1 MKKFINFC
9 KKPLLIVSSVMF
21 ACFMVMLIVLCN
33 VPHGKSYTV
42 NIYEG
47 SSMSYTFNLKKDNV
61 IEFEI
66 YAGGEFYREEG
77 KYKVIDG
84 YLYIDEDGTSYE
96 KYGKI
101 NAFEI
106 VLSSSESDSDL
117 EFDFD
122 IKLKCKTNVTFRTLS
137 IVMMSLTF
145 VLAAGSCVIMV
156 LDKKG
161 LLSKAKSTEIAVATE
176 TEEKVDGSEITE

>member
-9 KKPLLIVSSVMF
+9 KKPLLIVSSVLF
-21 ACFMVMLIVLCN
+21 ACFMVMLIVVCN

-47 SSMSYTFNLKKDNV
+47 SSMSYTFNFKKDNV

-66 YAGGEFYREEG
+66 YAGGEFYKEEG

-84 YLYIDEDGTSYE
+84 YLYIDEDGSSYE

-106 VLSSSESDSDL
+106 VLSSSDSDL

-122 IKLKCKTNVTFRTLS
+122 IKLKCKTNITLRTLS

-145 VLAAGSCVIMV
+145 VLAAGSCVIIV

-161 LLSKAKSTEIAVATE
+161 LLSKVKSTEIAATE
-176 TEEKVDGSEITE
+176 TEEKVEETEKTE